1 MRSLYI
7 YINNIQ
13 QRERELGE
21 NWSKKIII
29 NVKKLRPRQFFF
41 KNSPLKIKL
50 FQISFRLL
58 HSNTYFKNNSKR
70 ILKNF
75 SIHRSHFWFSLKNQ
89 HLSCNIYDEYIEQYL
104 YIYIRKIH

>member
-41 KNSPLKIKL
+41 KKL
-50 FQISFRLL
+50 D
-58 HSNTYFKNNSKR
+58 TEFKNKIIPN
-70 ILKNF
+70 IL
-75 SIHRSHFWFSLKNQ
+75 SIITFE
-89 HLSCNIYDEYIEQYL
+89 HLF
-104 YIYIRKIH
+104 

>member
-21 NWSKKIII
+21 NWSEKIII

-41 KNSPLKIKL
+41 KKL
-50 FQISFRLL
+50 D
-58 HSNTYFKNNSKR
+58 TEFKNKIIPNV
-70 ILKNF
+70 L
-75 SIHRSHFWFSLKNQ
+75 SIITFE
-89 HLSCNIYDEYIEQYL
+89 HLF
-104 YIYIRKIH
+104 

>member
-13 QRERELGE
+13 RRERKLGE

-41 KNSPLKIKL
+41 KILD
-50 FQISFRLL
+50 
-58 HSNTYFKNNSKR
+58 TEFKNKIIPN
-70 ILKNF
+70 IL
-75 SIHRSHFWFSLKNQ
+75 SIITFE
-89 HLSCNIYDEYIEQYL
+89 HLF
-104 YIYIRKIH
+104 

>member
-21 NWSKKIII
+21 NWSEKIII

-50 FQISFRLL
+50 FQISI
-58 HSNTYFKNNSKR
+58 YFKNNSKR

-75 SIHRSHFWFSLKNQ
+75 SIVLIFSLV
-89 HLSCNIYDEYIEQYL
+89 
-104 YIYIRKIH
+104 

>member
-13 QRERELGE
+13 RRERKLGE

-41 KNSPLKIKL
+41 KKL
-50 FQISFRLL
+50 D
-58 HSNTYFKNNSKR
+58 TEFKNKIIPN
-70 ILKNF
+70 IL
-75 SIHRSHFWFSLKNQ
+75 SIITFE
-89 HLSCNIYDEYIEQYL
+89 HLF
-104 YIYIRKIH
+104 

>member
-13 QRERELGE
+13 RRERELGE

-41 KNSPLKIKL
+41 KKL
-50 FQISFRLL
+50 D
-58 HSNTYFKNNSKR
+58 TEFKNKIIPN
-70 ILKNF
+70 IL
-75 SIHRSHFWFSLKNQ
+75 SIITFE
-89 HLSCNIYDEYIEQYL
+89 HLF
-104 YIYIRKIH
+104 

>member
-21 NWSKKIII
+21 NWSEKIII

-41 KNSPLKIKL
+41 KKL
-50 FQISFRLL
+50 D
-58 HSNTYFKNNSKR
+58 TEFKNKIIPN
-70 ILKNF
+70 IL
-75 SIHRSHFWFSLKNQ
+75 SIITFE
-89 HLSCNIYDEYIEQYL
+89 HLF
-104 YIYIRKIH
+104 